1 MTEKHL
7 HIVSFDVPF
16 PADYGGAIDVYYR
29 IKALHSLGFKI
40 ILHCFE
46 YGRGKQA
53 HLDEI
58 CEQVFYYH
66 RPKTLLQA
74 FNKRPFI
81 VASRASKELLNR
93 LLLDEHP
100 ILFEGLHTTWFLEHP
115 AIQKRMTYV
124 RTHNIEHDYYQG
136 LADKTP
142 FPRRIYFQQEAKKL
156 KRYES
161 VLKLAKHIL
170 CIRKGDLEH
179 FRQYNQQ
186 VSVLP
191 ASLPKMS
198 NSAYCET
205 EKYVLFHGNLS
216 VSENE
221 EAVKWIIEN
230 LWKKDSS
237 LPRLKIAGKNPS
249 KALIELTAACDIE
262 LIANPNDEV
271 FQQLLQKA
279 RIHLLISHQST
290 GVKLKLLNALQTSG
304 HVLVNPEMVAGTDL
318 GEMCIICS
326 SPKEFISKINEIGNL
341 NLDISVY
348 QKRQSN
354 LQTHYNTLENCR
366 IFENSKIPVGN

>member
-1 MTEKHL
+1 MAEKHL

-58 CEQVFYYH
+58 CEHVYYYD

-74 FNKRPFI
+74 LNKRPFI
-81 VASRASKELLNR
+81 VASRSSKELLNR

-100 ILFEGLHTTWFLEHP
+100 ILLEGLHTTWFLEHP

-136 LADKTP
+136 LANKAS
-142 FPRRIYFQQEAKKL
+142 FPKRIYFQQEAKKL
-156 KRYES
+156 KRYEPI
-161 VLKLAKHIL
+161 LKLTKHIL
-170 CIRKGDLEH
+170 CIRKGDIEH

-191 ASLPKMS
+191 ASLPEIS
-198 NSAYCET
+198 NLTYCET

-221 EAVKWIIEN
+221 EAAKWIIEH
-230 LWKKDSS
+230 LWKKDTS
-237 LPRLKIAGKNPS
+237 LPPLIIAGKNPS
-249 KALIELTAACDIE
+249 MELIELTSSHNIE
-262 LIANPNDEV
+262 LITNPSDDV
-271 FQQLLQKA
+271 LQRLLQKA
-279 RIHLLISHQST
+279 RIHLLTSDQST

-304 HVLVNPEMVAGTDL
+304 HILVNPEMVDGTDL
-318 GEMCIICS
+318 GEMCTICS
-326 SPKEFISKINEIGNL
+326 SPLEFISKIKEIEDY
-341 NLDISVY
+341 NLDISVF
-348 QKRQSN
+348 QKRQLILNSKYDTVN
-354 LQTHYNTLENCR
+354 NCR
-366 IFENSKIPVGN
+366 VFEKFP

>member
-1 MTEKHL
+1 MTEKYL

-40 ILHCFE
+40 VLHCFE

-58 CEQVFYYH
+58 CERVFYYH

-93 LLLDEHP
+93 LLFDEHP

-191 ASLPKMS
+191 ASLPEMS

-221 EAVKWIIEN
+221 DAVKWIIEN

-237 LPRLKIAGKNPS
+237 LPPLKIAGKNPS
-249 KALIELTAACDIE
+249 KELIELTGLYSIE
-262 LIANPNDEV
+262 LIANPSDEAL
-271 FQQLLQKA
+271 QQLLQKA
-279 RIHLLISHQST
+279 RIHLLTTDQST

-304 HVLVNPEMVAGTDL
+304 HVLVNPEMVNGTDL
-318 GEMCIICS
+318 GEMCTICS
-326 SPKEFISKINEIGNL
+326 SSSEFISKIKEIENF
-341 NLDISVY
+341 NLDISMY
-348 QKRQSN
+348 QNRQLILN
-354 LQTHYNTLENCR
+354 LKYDTVDNCR
-366 IFENSKIPVGN
+366 VFEKFR